1 MSLILRIIRRQQA
14 TDKMRRHDHIS
25 GKFDASSLPVRE
37 TLLQLEA
44 RVPVVS
50 ILRRGLHVARLISMM
65 TPAQFQ
71 PAKNT
76 SGV

>member
-50 ILRRGLHVARLISMM
+50 RLRHGPQVAHLIPMM
-65 TPAQFQ
+65 TPERFP
-71 PAKNT
+71 PAKIT
-76 SGV
+76 SGL